1 MIGVDEDDLIILVH
15 TILVD
20 PVRIQD
26 TQVTAT
32 TANSLFRNAPQTAL
46 ELEMIDTL
54 ANRFTI
60 CCSCKK
66 NIRMAT

>member
-20 PVRIQD
+20 PVRVQD

-32 TANSLFRNAPQTAL
+32 TANSLFRSAPQTAL
-46 ELEMIDTL
+46 VLEVIDAL
-54 ANRFTI
+54 VNGFTI
-60 CCSCKK
+60 CCSCQK
-66 NIRMAT
+66 NVRIST

>member
-1 MIGVDEDDLIILVH
+1 MIGIDKDDLIILVH

-20 PVRIQD
+20 PVRVQD

-46 ELEMIDTL
+46 ELEVIDTL
-54 ANRFTI
+54 MNRFTI
-60 CCSCKK
+60 CRSCRK
-66 NIRMAT
+66 TLD